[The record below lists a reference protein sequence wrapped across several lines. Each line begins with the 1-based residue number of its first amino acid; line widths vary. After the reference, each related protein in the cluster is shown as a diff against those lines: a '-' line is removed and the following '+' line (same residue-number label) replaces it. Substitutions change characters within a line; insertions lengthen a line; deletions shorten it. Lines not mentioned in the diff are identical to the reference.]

1 MESKYNEDMKDQL
14 EQQRTKLQEIQEK
27 LKMVETD
34 MNQQKL
40 SLLIKFDKIKYLEDF
55 YNYHK

>member
-1 MESKYNEDMKDQL
+1 METKYNEDMKDQL
-14 EQQRTKLQEIQEK
+14 EDQRTKLQEIQEK